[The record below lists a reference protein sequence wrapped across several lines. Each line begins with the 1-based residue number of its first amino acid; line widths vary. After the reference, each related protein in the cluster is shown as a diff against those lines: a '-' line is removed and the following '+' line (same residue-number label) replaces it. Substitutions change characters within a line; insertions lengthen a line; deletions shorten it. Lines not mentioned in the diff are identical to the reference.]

1 MLPSIIALGF
11 GLAGL
16 AGVIYQAAAAL
27 LVRRFMAA
35 PRRAPSARPAM
46 SVLKP
51 LCGDEPGLADNLESL
66 FDQDYPAVQV
76 ICGVAAED
84 DPAVALVRGL
94 AARRPDADL
103 TLVVDGRRH
112 GCNLKVGN
120 LLNMAAH
127 IRHPVV
133 VIADSD
139 VYAYPGYLDDLAA
152 GLECPGIG
160 LVTSL
165 YVGRPTATL
174 WSRLGALGINHGF
187 LPSALVARAL
197 GRRDGCFGATMAL
210 PHALLDSLGGFPPL
224 AEVLADDWVLGAMV
238 RRAGLGI
245 GLAVRPVDL
254 SVHEPDAA
262 SLLAHE
268 IRWGRTIA
276 AVDRPS
282 YLASVITQP
291 LVPAALAAAFGGPS
305 WLALLAAAALVRWW
319 AIRGEERALGVE
331 KSPLVLMAMRE
342 VLNFLV
348 FVAACSGRSVWWRGK
363 RFRIRPDG
371 TLEHLEGISA

>member
-1 MLPSIIALGF
+1 MLSTYVALAL

-16 AGVIYQAAAAL
+16 AGLAYQLAAAL

-35 PRRAPSARPAM
+35 PRPVPGPRPAV

-51 LCGDEPGLADNLESL
+51 LCGGEPGLADNLRSL
-66 FDQDYPAVQV
+66 LAQDYPGLQV
-76 ICGVAAED
+76 VCGVARAD
-84 DPAVALVRGL
+84 DPAAAVVRDL
-94 AARRPDADL
+94 AAGLPEADL
-103 TLVVDGRRH
+103 TLVVDDRRH
-112 GCNLKVGN
+112 GSNLKVGN
-120 LLNMAAH
+120 LLNMADR
-127 IRHPVV
+127 IRHPLV

-139 VYAYPGYLDDLAA
+139 VHAYPGYLDDLAA
-152 GLECPGIG
+152 ALAAPGTG

-165 YVGRPTATL
+165 YIGRPTAGL
-174 WSRLGALGINHGF
+174 WSRLGALAINHGF

-210 PHALLDSLGGFPPL
+210 PRDVLEAIGGLTPL
-224 AEVLADDWVLGAMV
+224 ADMLADDWALGAAV
-238 RRAGLGI
+238 RRAGHGI
-245 GLAVRPVDL
+245 AVAARPVDL
-254 SVHEPDAA
+254 TVDEPDLR

-282 YLASVITQP
+282 YIASVITQP
-291 LVPAALAAAFGGPS
+291 VALAALAALVGGAP
-305 WLALLAAAALVRWW
+305 WLALLAAAAAVRWW
-319 AIRGEERALGVE
+319 AVRTEEKALGLA
-331 KSPLVLMAMRE
+331 PAPAALLVLRE
-342 VLNFLV
+342 ALNFLV

-363 RFRIRPDG
+363 RFRVRPDG